1 MRKTMTNK
9 YENVIFYCGPEVN
22 HTAANG
28 LKTLFVMGFR
38 GTQQIIEL
46 ANFNSFRAIH
56 LGIHGTF
63 QKNKNLASQ
72 LPLLLETGLR
82 ITLEYPIDAHQFV
95 LDMLP
100 DGVRTHPNF
109 IPLINCEI
117 DKIALTSKN
126 LAVKFNDTEFGGGNR
141 GVWTL
146 PVNEIM
152 DSNRFASW
160 EDHENEEILLREEK
174 KSKSKTSAKEEE

>member
-1 MRKTMTNK
+1 MINK

-28 LKTLFVMGFR
+28 LKTLFVSGFR
-38 GTQQIIEL
+38 STQQIIEL
-46 ANFNSFRAIH
+46 SNFNTCKAIH
-56 LGIHGTF
+56 LGVNGTF

-72 LPLLLETGLR
+72 LPMLLETGLKV
-82 ITLEYPIDAHQFV
+82 TLEYPLDAHGFV
-95 LDMLP
+95 LEMLP
-100 DGVRTHPNF
+100 AEVLNHPNF

-117 DKIALTSKN
+117 ERIDLTNKN
-126 LAVKFNDTEFGGGNR
+126 LAVKFDDIEFGGKNR

-146 PVNEIM
+146 PVGEIM

-160 EDHENEEILLREEK
+160 EDHGNEEILLREEK
-174 KSKSKTSAKEEE
+174 KSKPKSGGKKKKEG